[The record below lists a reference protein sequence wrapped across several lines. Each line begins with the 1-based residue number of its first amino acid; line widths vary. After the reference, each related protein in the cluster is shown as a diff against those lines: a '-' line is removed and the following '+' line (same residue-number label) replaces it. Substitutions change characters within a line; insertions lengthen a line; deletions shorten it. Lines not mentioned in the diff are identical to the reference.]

1 MPQGDRAV
9 RMTAALT
16 AGCLVATLVGV
27 VVSSRPAG
35 GRLSEATATPAPLQ
49 LSVAASVG
57 DDLIPAVPAAQLPPA
72 PQTRATRSATSMVI
86 SEGPVRFVSSCD
98 QDVAPGH
105 FACYAERRT
114 DIAAQPDVTAM
125 TAAVSTPRGLHPAD
139 LSGAYGLPSAD
150 AGAGQTVYIID
161 AFDDPS
167 AESDLAAYRTQFELP
182 DCTTLNGCFRKLNAS
197 GQTGPL
203 PAPNTDWAG
212 ETSLDLDMVSAVCPN
227 CNITLIEAG
236 DTGTG
241 MFTAVKRA
249 NLLGARF
256 VSMSWGGPETTAK
269 TMASMDQTYFAATGV
284 VYTAASGD
292 DGYAKGVIYPA
303 TSNRVVS
310 VGGTALTSTP
320 TTTRG
325 WSETAW
331 SGSGSGCSS
340 FEPAADWQAGST
352 PCATRGTTDVSAVAD
367 PATGV
372 SVYQTYGANG
382 WTVYGGTS
390 AATPIIASVFALAGS
405 PNPTLNPTALLY
417 RHPSNL
423 YDITSGSTGSCS
435 PAALCHGTDGWD
447 GPTGLGTPHGVLAF
461 QLGRTAH
468 TTAPGHV
475 LSPGWP
481 HS

>member
-1 MPQGDRAV
+1 
-9 RMTAALT
+9 
-16 AGCLVATLVGV
+16 
-27 VVSSRPAG
+27 
-35 GRLSEATATPAPLQ
+35 
-49 LSVAASVG
+49 
-57 DDLIPAVPAAQLPPA
+57 
-72 PQTRATRSATSMVI
+72 MVI
-86 SEGPVRFVSSCD
+86 TEGPVRFVHSCD

-114 DIAAQPDVTAM
+114 DTAAQSDVTPM

-139 LSGAYGLPSAD
+139 LTGAYGLPSAS
-150 AGAGQTVYIID
+150 AGAGQTVYIVD
-161 AFDDPS
+161 AFDDPN
-167 AESDLAAYRTQFELP
+167 AESDLAAYRTQFGLP
-182 DCTTLNGCFRKLNAS
+182 DCTTLNGCFRKLNSS

-212 ETSLDLDMVSAVCPN
+212 EISLDLDMVSAVCPN

-256 VSMSWGGPETTAK
+256 VSMSWGGPETNAR
-269 TMASMDQTYFAATGV
+269 TMATMDQTYFTGTGV

-292 DGYAKGVIYPA
+292 DGYARGVIYPA

-310 VGGTALTSTP
+310 VGGTALTAAP
-320 TTTRG
+320 TTRG
-325 WSETAW
+325 WSESAW
-331 SGSGSGCSS
+331 SRAGSGCSS

-352 PCATRGTTDVSAVAD
+352 PCANRATTDVSAVAD

-390 AATPIIASVFALAGS
+390 AATPIIASVFALAGP
-405 PNPTLNPTALLY
+405 PNPTLNPGALLY
-417 RHPSNL
+417 RHASSF
-423 YDITSGSTGSCS
+423 YDITSGSNGSCS
-435 PAALCHGTDGWD
+435 PAVLCHGTDGWD
-447 GPTGLGTPHGVLAF
+447 GPTGLGTPHGVTAF
-461 QLGRTAH
+461 QLGRSAH
-468 TTAPGHV
+468 TTLPGHV